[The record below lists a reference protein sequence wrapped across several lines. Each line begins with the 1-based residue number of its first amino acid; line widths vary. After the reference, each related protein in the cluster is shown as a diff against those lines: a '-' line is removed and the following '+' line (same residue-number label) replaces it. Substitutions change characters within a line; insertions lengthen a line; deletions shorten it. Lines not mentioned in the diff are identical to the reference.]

1 MLGDLGHDRQTPVLK
16 GLILPVM
23 LNAAAAFDVFG
34 YVFLALI
41 TPILLLCGYN
51 IFRALL
57 GQGRPPLH
65 PVMRAFRRYGDPDDV
80 VDWIDAEVAD
90 TNTLRIGK
98 ALVTRRWLLRPT
110 LFRVLACPM
119 ENIVWA
125 YHVKVAGDHVA
136 SLALRDGLMMGI
148 ALRREVPQL
157 LAVIYQRVPWIEKGF
172 SQELAKKWRKR
183 RSEFIAE
190 VEARRKT

>member
-1 MLGDLGHDRQTPVLK
+1 MIAKRPALK

-57 GQGRPPLH
+57 GKGRPPLH
-65 PVMRAFRRYGDPDDV
+65 PVMRVLRRYGEPEEI
-80 VDWIDAEVAD
+80 VDGIDAEVAD
-90 TNTLRIGK
+90 EATLRIGK
-98 ALVTRRWLLRPT
+98 ALITRSWLLRPT

-119 ENIVWA
+119 DDIVWA
-125 YHVKVAGDHVA
+125 YHVRVAGDHVA
-136 SLALRDGLMMGI
+136 SLALRDGWMMGI
-148 ALRREVPQL
+148 PLRREVPQL
-157 LAVIYQRVPWIEKGF
+157 LAAIYECAPWIEKGF

-183 RSEFIAE
+183 RSEFIAD
-190 VEARRKT
+190 VEARRKG